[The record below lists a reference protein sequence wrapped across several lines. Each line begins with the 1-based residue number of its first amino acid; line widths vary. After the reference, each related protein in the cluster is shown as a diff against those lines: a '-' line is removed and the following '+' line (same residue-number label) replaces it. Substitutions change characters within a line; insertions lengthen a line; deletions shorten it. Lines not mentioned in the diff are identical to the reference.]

1 MSGLRFVFR
10 DEHGFTT
17 TSMVLSLLVTLS
29 LLFVTAQV
37 YRVNSAAAEVQDVA
51 DSAALAAENQVAEFM
66 LVARFCDGVVLSLSL
81 TAIVTTGLGI
91 AALCT
96 PVTAPASEALLKAAR
111 HLFDAR
117 DSFSNRATSALD
129 KLQKALPFFSAACAV
144 SVARANNVDS
154 EGSNYLGVALLVPS
168 KGEPI
173 SLGAGDKGEDVL
185 EDADEQADDI
195 RDKAEEAEEA
205 AEKANECKE
214 RAFLHD
220 CGYNPNY
227 CMYERAAHLAA
238 LSGGEN
244 PLYSSVDTWSFS
256 AALDR
261 ARSYYLRR
269 MSSEQAVDGSVGEQV
284 RSTMRA
290 RFYAYAWEQ
299 VAGGYVWED
308 EDSFEADFP
317 RLPKNTAEMRQTEL
331 YFEGVY
337 LITNEEEG
345 ATMHAYTGCPGAV
358 GETLGYGSIEYMES
372 TGLRKCPICGFRA
385 STLGKVAA
393 ASSSIENGFEY
404 HYDIVAR
411 EAEEYEKA
419 RREADEQKEKVE
431 DQAGDLLDRIGE
443 AIRECADKRI
453 DPKPPGRF
461 GTVAFVAN
469 VGTTS
474 AAGGFASGF
483 VSDAGSLGT
492 RVAVSAATLVDE
504 GSDEGK
510 TVINSLLDGLREDGG
525 VLVGAAGIV
534 LDAWSWMLK
543 AYCDGQSAVVDGV
556 EAGLDS
562 LPLVGTSGLGAWAS
576 EKLTDAIAAVG
587 LQPAKIGAL
596 KPVILNSAHVA
607 AKADGS
613 FASAYVGLKQRI
625 IGHPL
630 VSTDLFSAVMTEAE
644 RAAIERV
651 GEIGDSVEIASIEL
665 LGEGGP
671 SIPITIPI
679 PDAAKAEGVGLIQSV
694 FEQLRSFHAETAEV
708 RAWE

>member
-1 MSGLRFVFR
+1 MRSLHDIFR

-29 LLFVTAQV
+29 LLFATAQV

-51 DSAALAAENQVAEFM
+51 DAAALSAENQVAEFM

-81 TAIVTTGLGI
+81 TAIVTTGLGV

-96 PVTAPASEALLKAAR
+96 PATASVSEALLKAAR

-117 DSFSNRATSALD
+117 DSFSDRASSALD
-129 KLQKALPFFSAACAV
+129 KLQKALPFFSAACAA
-144 SVARANNVDS
+144 SVAQANDADS
-154 EGSNYLGVALLVPS
+154 AGANYMGIAILVPS
-168 KGEPI
+168 KGEEI
-173 SLGAGDKGEDVL
+173 SVETGEEGEDVL

-195 RDKAEEAEEA
+195 REKAEEAEDA
-205 AEKANECKE
+205 AEEANKSKE

-220 CGYNPNY
+220 CGYDPDY

-256 AALDR
+256 VALDR

-269 MSSEQAVDGSVGEQV
+269 MSSEAPAGGSVEEQV
-284 RSTMRA
+284 RSAMRA
-290 RFYAYAWEQ
+290 RFYSYAWER
-299 VAGGYVWED
+299 VAEGHVWED
-308 EDSFEADFP
+308 GDSFDADFP
-317 RLPKNTAEMRQTEL
+317 RLPKNTSEMRQTEL
-331 YFEGVY
+331 YFEGAY
-337 LITNEEEG
+337 LITSEEAG
-345 ATMHAYTGCPGAV
+345 ATMHAYSACPGAV

-372 TGLRKCPICGFRA
+372 AGLTKCPACGFRA

-404 HYDIVAR
+404 HYDIVAK
-411 EAEEYEKA
+411 EAEAYEEA
-419 RREADEQKEKVE
+419 RRKADEEKEKVE
-431 DQAGDLLDRIGE
+431 DQAGDLIDRIKE
-443 AIRECADKRI
+443 AIAECAEKRI
-453 DPKPPGRF
+453 EPQPPGRY
-461 GTVAFVAN
+461 GAVAFVAN
-469 VGTTS
+469 TGSTP

-483 VSDAGSLGT
+483 VSQTGSLGT
-492 RVAVSAATLVDE
+492 RVAVSGATLIDE

-510 TVINSLLDGLREDGG
+510 TIINSLLDGLREGGG

-543 AYCDGQSAVVDGV
+543 AYGDGQGALVDGV
-556 EAGLDS
+556 ESGLNA
-562 LPLVGTSGLGAWAS
+562 LPLVGASGLGSWAS
-576 EKLTDAIAAVG
+576 EKLVDAIASAG
-587 LQPAKIGAL
+587 LQPAEIGAL
-596 KPVILNSAHVA
+596 KPVTLNTAHVA
-607 AKADGS
+607 AKAEGS
-613 FASAYVGLKQRI
+613 FASAYVGVKQRVVS
-625 IGHPL
+625 HPL
-630 VSTDLFSAVMTEAE
+630 ASTDLFSAVMTEAE
-644 RAAIERV
+644 RVAIARV

-679 PDAAKAEGVGLIQSV
+679 PEAAKAQGVGFIQSV
-694 FEQLRSFHAETAEV
+694 FEQLRSYHAETAEV